1 MLLSRHTRRRELITL
16 LGGAAAWPLAVGAQ
30 QPIPVIGFLGT
41 TTPDDFASRIAA
53 FREGLKETGYIEGR
67 NVAIEYRWPEGRYD
81 RLPMLAADLVRRQ
94 VAVIAAVG
102 GEPSP
107 LAAKAATA
115 TIPIV
120 FSMGGDPVRLGLV
133 ASLNRPGGNIT
144 GVNFFFSEL
153 GAKQL
158 GLLHDLL
165 PKAKVIGMLVN
176 PNFADAEAHAKDVQ
190 EAALSLGLQIYVVR
204 ASAVDE
210 FDSAFATLVRQK
222 VDGLLLANDAFFIS
236 ERRPLIALAARHALP
251 AVYFWRE
258 FAVDGGLMSYSP
270 SFVQAYRQ
278 AGIYTGKILKGAK
291 PADLPVVQA
300 NKFEFVINLKTAKAL
315 GLDIPLKLHAF
326 ADEVIE

>member
-1 MLLSRHTRRRELITL
+1 VRRRELITL

>member
-1 MLLSRHTRRRELITL
+1 MKRREFITL
-16 LGGAAAWPLAVGAQ
+16 LGGAAAAWPLAARAQ
-30 QPIPVIGFLGT
+30 QPAMPVVGFLGT
-41 TTPDDFASRIAA
+41 TTPDDFADRVAA
-53 FREGLKETGYIEGR
+53 FREGLKEAGYIEGQ

-153 GAKQL
+153 GAKRL

-165 PKAKVIGMLVN
+165 PKATVIGMLVN
-176 PNFADAEAHAKDVQ
+176 PNFAEAESHAKEVQ
-190 EAALSLGLQIYVVR
+190 EAALSRGLQIHVVR
-204 ASAVDE
+204 ASTVDE
-210 FDSAFATLVRQK
+210 FDTAFATLVQQK
-222 VDGLLLANDAFFIS
+222 VDALLLANDAFFIS
-236 ERRPLIALAARHALP
+236 ERRPLIALAARHAVP

-278 AGIYTGKILKGAK
+278 VGIYTGKILKGAK

-300 NKFEFVINLKTAKAL
+300 NKFEFVINLKTAKTL
-315 GLDIPLKLHAF
+315 GLEIPPTLLAT